1 MKKQSSGTVRIKYS
15 IGFKLIL
22 IISVIVIVSLGALT
36 GLVSYFVGSD
46 VRVTAEQNNHTVNTR
61 SASATES
68 FLTTLRSNVF
78 LLLDMLNAG
87 GSAGSAGV
95 LSRQTTAMF
104 FERNQDVAAII
115 IPGSGNSARSL
126 YNNRFFL
133 SNELDTSVIDQFLT
147 IHAEEVSRSE
157 AGETIALNCAP
168 IFNLPVLAV
177 LFPWKESGFNQTA
190 IVFFSSES
198 LSDSFSGSTVNES
211 FMIND
216 AGDLLI
222 HGDFQQV
229 KAGINMSNNPLV
241 EEMRRNNDDNR
252 QVLYTMDGKTYFGA
266 YEKLSIGD
274 IGVLTTV
281 EQSVVLEAVTQT
293 LIRNLWLSLSIL
305 FLAVLF
311 IWIYSKTISNPLR
324 RLTAASEQ
332 IGQGNF
338 DITLKSKARDE
349 LGVLTKSFTSMAKGL
364 AERERLKDTFGRF
377 INKNIAE
384 KAARGELE
392 LGGENKQVTI
402 FFSDIRSFTAISEK
416 LEPAEVVEFLNEYM
430 TRMVE
435 CVNKTNGVVDKFI
448 GDAIM
453 AIWGAPESSGSPAQ
467 DALNCVRAALMM
479 RAALREYNKDRGGDK
494 RPIIKIGCGINS
506 GPVIAG
512 QIGSKSRMEYTC
524 IGDAVNFA
532 SRTESLNKPLGTDI
546 LITEDTYNL
555 IREHVAVEPMPT
567 VTVKGKEKPQRLY
580 AVVNMPQAE
589 DIPGAGKNGP
599 KSLAEVRS
607 LLGIPTPDIEK
618 VDLDA
623 DEKKYKIQGN

>member
-1 MKKQSSGTVRIKYS
+1 MGFFRFRKSIKLAPGIKINLNKKS
-15 IGFKLIL
+15 
-22 IISVIVIVSLGALT
+22 VSLTTGVKGFHHTVGTRGSQTTIGLPGT
-36 GLVSYFVGSD
+36 GLSYTHVSPRKSS
-46 VRVTAEQNNHTVNTR
+46 
-61 SASATES
+61 SASA
-68 FLTTLRSNVF
+68 
-78 LLLDMLNAG
+78 
-87 GSAGSAGV
+87 SAGNTTRGSSGSKMTV
-95 LSRQTTAMF
+95 CPNCGHRMRKQWDNCPKCHYPLTVPTTA
-104 FERNQDVAAII
+104 
-115 IPGSGNSARSL
+115 
-126 YNNRFFL
+126 
-133 SNELDTSVIDQFLT
+133 T
-147 IHAEEVSRSE
+147 AE
-157 AGETIALNCAP
+157 A
-168 IFNLPVLAV
+168 
-177 LFPWKESGFNQTA
+177 
-190 IVFFSSES
+190 
-198 LSDSFSGSTVNES
+198 
-211 FMIND
+211 
-216 AGDLLI
+216 
-222 HGDFQQV
+222 
-229 KAGINMSNNPLV
+229 
-241 EEMRRNNDDNR
+241 DD
-252 QVLYTMDGKTYFGA
+252 
-266 YEKLSIGD
+266 
-274 IGVLTTV
+274 
-281 EQSVVLEAVTQT
+281 
-293 LIRNLWLSLSIL
+293 
-305 FLAVLF
+305 
-311 IWIYSKTISNPLR
+311 
-324 RLTAASEQ
+324 
-332 IGQGNF
+332 
-338 DITLKSKARDE
+338 
-349 LGVLTKSFTSMAKGL
+349 
-364 AERERLKDTFGRF
+364 
-377 INKNIAE
+377 
-384 KAARGELE
+384 
-392 LGGENKQVTI
+392 
-402 FFSDIRSFTAISEK
+402 FTAISEK

-467 DALNCVRAALMM
+467 DALNCVRTALMM
-479 RAALREYNKDRGGDK
+479 RSALREYNKDRGGDK